1 MVGAS
6 NLTISL
12 PIALKL
18 IMEFIKGPKFV
29 YVAHGPGR
37 SYLKRAGLP
46 MLRFQGISICGL
58 FDDLESAINK
68 TSNSKIYA
76 LVTDIGDDLLYTQK
90 PDHIAEGVKNVLKRL
105 RNLGAEIGITLLPKT
120 SIQRLSPARY
130 YLLRT
135 FYNPF
140 CHVSYDEMMANIGLL
155 TNIINKLCVEFGS
168 KLLKQNSSWYGF
180 DHIHLFGHFREIA
193 YRSWFSSLFSQSP
206 SEPRKAK
213 ISSLKLILRHFQC
226 YQALFMGKYYP
237 HICWQLSPETELY
250 LY

>member
-12 PIALKL
+12 PIALNL
-18 IMEFIKGPKFV
+18 ILEFIKGPKFV

-46 MLRFQGISICGL
+46 MLQFQGISLCRL

-68 TSNSKIYA
+68 ASNVKIYA
-76 LVTDIGDDLLYTQK
+76 LVTDIGDDLLYTQE
-90 PDHIAEGVKNVLKRL
+90 PNRIAEGVKYVLKRL
-105 RNLGAEIGITLLPKT
+105 HSLGAQIGITLLPES

-140 CHVSYDEMMANIGLL
+140 CHVSYDRMMINVSLL
-155 TNIINKLCVEFGS
+155 TNLISKLCIEFNL
-168 KLLKQNSSWYGF
+168 KLLKQNSNWYGF

-193 YRSWFSSLFSQSP
+193 YRSWFSSLFNPNAYGS
-206 SEPRKAK
+206 RKVK

-226 YQALFMGKYYP
+226 YPSLFMDKYYP
-237 HICWQLSPETELY
+237 HTHWRLSPETELY